1 MLENRCDV
9 HTHTVASRHAYST
22 VEENVRAASERGVD
36 LLGVTDHFSCMTS
49 VGVQTDGTGADI
61 RDYQSFLDTVVWPRN
76 KVTPCHSRGQ
86 TTVSRNDW

>member
-61 RDYQSFLDTVVWPRN
+61 RDYQSFLDTVVWPREWHG
-76 KVTPCHSRGQ
+76 VTLLRGAEADI
-86 TTVSRNDW
+86 VDV

>member
-61 RDYQSFLDTVVWPRN
+61 
-76 KVTPCHSRGQ
+76 Q
-86 TTVSRNDW
+86 TTSRSLTPWFGRVNGTG